1 MGVIG
6 FRETVGWVDS
16 AVFILA
22 LLLRYMEEGVFHM
35 KRVGPRPQ
43 AILERML
50 AGPYRT
56 LGKELGVVHS
66 FNI

>member
-1 MGVIG
+1 
-6 FRETVGWVDS
+6 
-16 AVFILA
+16 
-22 LLLRYMEEGVFHM
+22 MEEGVFHM
-35 KRVGPRPQ
+35 KRVGPRPK